1 MQNNQQNN
9 QQKNQASQPTKKG
22 SKTPEKPQAEIWK
35 EEEEARVAAIQR
47 HAEEI

>member
-1 MQNNQQNN
+1 MQNNQGKPQG
-9 QQKNQASQPTKKG
+9 SQPAKKG
-22 SKTPEKPQAEIWK
+22 SKPQGKPQAEVFQ